1 MPSSTAQFEDITL
14 LENKLKSASLPPDL
28 KAKALAQLERLV
40 RLASAQG
47 YSQEYDSISRYIDW
61 IITLPW
67 GKRSVDTLSIENARK
82 IMDANHFGLE
92 KVKERI
98 LEYIAVACLA
108 GRQASLAES
117 RRASLKESNSS
128 EKSKAPTFLLLGL
141 VGTGKTTLG
150 YSIAQALGRQFGR
163 IPMGGMGD
171 ALQLRG
177 RSRAYPDAEPGQI
190 MKVLRRVQTKNP
202 VILLDEIDRVT
213 DEAKADIMGVLV
225 ELLDPEQNASF
236 LDHFVDYP
244 FDLSEVLFI
253 ATANNTG
260 GIATAVLDRLEVIE
274 MPSYTDDQKIKIG
287 KDYLLLKA
295 LSANGLSAGD
305 IVFPENIW
313 HLIVRPLGFDAGMR
327 TLDRTI
333 SGICRKVAK
342 LKVEGKAT
350 KITLTEENLKEYI
363 PS

>member
-1 MPSSTAQFEDITL
+1 MPDTAQFEDITL
-14 LENKLKSASLPPDL
+14 LENKLKNASLPADL
-28 KAKALAQLERLV
+28 KEKTLAQLERLV

-61 IITLPW
+61 IVSLPW
-67 GKRSVDTLSIENARK
+67 GKRSTDTLSMENAKK
-82 IMDANHFGLE
+82 ILDANHFGLQE
-92 KVKERI
+92 IKERV
-98 LEYIAVACLA
+98 LQYIAVA
-108 GRQASLAES
+108 SLRSA
-117 RRASLKESNSS
+117 
-128 EKSKAPTFLLLGL
+128 EKSQKMAKAPTLLLVGL
-141 VGTGKTTLG
+141 VGTGKTTMA
-150 YSIAQALGRQFGR
+150 YSIASALGRQFGR

-202 VILLDEIDRVT
+202 VILLDEIDRIT

-225 ELLDPEQNASF
+225 ELLDPEQNSSF
-236 LDHFVDYP
+236 LDHFIDYP
-244 FDLSEVLFI
+244 FDLSEALFI
-253 ATANNTG
+253 TTANNTG

-287 KDYLLLKA
+287 KDYLLPKA
-295 LSANGLSAGD
+295 LAASGLSAGD

-333 SGICRKVAK
+333 NGICRKVAK
-342 LKVEGKAT
+342 LKVEGK
-350 KITLTEENLKEYI
+350 ISQVTLSEENLKEYL